1 MPHAAR
7 SLLCVPIHIVR
18 TRIPVLSQC
27 RHGAALAE
35 LAIFLPV
42 LFLITITTTETCRVI
57 YLRQSVKIAAF
68 ETARVAV
75 VSGATLDMLQAQ
87 TDNVLLGRKITA
99 YSLVVTPSDFASVPR
114 GELVTIRI
122 DTSIADNSYLGSC
135 VFRNHRI
142 SESVSIMKE

>member
-1 MPHAAR
+1 M
-7 SLLCVPIHIVR
+7 
-18 TRIPVLSQC
+18 
-27 RHGAALAE
+27 
-35 LAIFLPV
+35 
-42 LFLITITTTETCRVI
+42 I

-99 YSLVVTPSDFASVPR
+99 YSLAVTPSDFASVPR

-142 SESVSIMKE
+142 SESVTIMKE